1 METVIVLLVVGV
13 VLLLLETVLPGMIA
27 GIAGLICLVAGLV
40 VSYRQFSLQ
49 TANLI
54 TLSVVLGLV
63 VGTLAW
69 LRYLPESRFGKVFV
83 SEQTVGEIGT
93 ERPEL
98 LQQTGVAL
106 TNLRPSGTAIINHQ
120 RVDVVTEGAH
130 IQRDTP
136 IRVVAVEGLRVV
148 VRAVRVA

>member
-1 METVIVLLVVGV
+1 MAAVIILLLMGA
-13 VLLLLETVLPGMIA
+13 VLLLLETILPGMIA
-27 GIAGLICLVAGLV
+27 GIAGLISVAAGLILA
-40 VSYRQFSLQ
+40 YKEFSAG

-54 TLSVVLGLV
+54 TLGVVLALV

-69 LRYLPESRFGKVFV
+69 LRYLPDSRLGQVFV
-83 SEQTVGEIGT
+83 SNQAVGEIGT